1 MLLFSFTIDMRFSA
15 VTIGCVLV
23 SSIAGPVTWYL
34 WIHTG
39 SANAN
44 FFFAI
49 TLTYCLSQIFLLLD
63 VSHSYIIH
71 QYDTNHGLPR
81 IKNKLGTGP
90 VLLKLQ

>member
-1 MLLFSFTIDMRFSA
+1 M
-15 VTIGCVLV
+15 
-23 SSIAGPVTWYL
+23 AGPVT

-63 VSHSYIIH
+63 VSHSYITH
-71 QYDTNHGLPR
+71 QYDINEITINNYKFY
-81 IKNKLGTGP
+81 II
-90 VLLKLQ
+90 VLY